1 MDIQCR
7 KLIGFLNARSKT
19 IKIGKGWRII
29 VKYVLPVVIFLIAIG
44 GLSNMIRA
52 GSSDQ
57 LIVIVILS
65 AMLLISC
72 LIFTVLPPKNPD
84 WDHVDER
91 I

>member
-19 IKIGKGWRII
+19 IKIGKGWLII

-44 GLSNMIRA
+44 GLSNMIMA

-84 WDHVDER
+84 WDNVD
-91 I
+91 

>member
-19 IKIGKGWRII
+19 IKIGKGWLII

-44 GLSNMIRA
+44 GLSNMIRV

-84 WDHVDER
+84 WDNVD
-91 I
+91 

>member
-19 IKIGKGWRII
+19 IKIGKGWLII
-29 VKYVLPVVIFLIAIG
+29 VKYVLPVVIFLIPIG

-84 WDHVDER
+84 WDNVD
-91 I
+91 

>member
-19 IKIGKGWRII
+19 IKIGKGWLII

-65 AMLLISC
+65 AMLLISLFFHLKIPIGTM
-72 LIFTVLPPKNPD
+72 LIRESEK
-84 WDHVDER
+84 
-91 I
+91 